1 MGVCHAPRQRKN
13 SPARPQ
19 RPYFVPQPPNQNLV
33 IEQFLQHIAFEK
45 RLSPHTVT
53 AYRSDLAQFT
63 EFLEKTPAK
72 TPPEQ
77 ASFRQIRSWAVSLVE
92 GGTINRSVNRKL
104 ATLRSFFGFLVKRK
118 ALVVN
123 PMSRVIAL
131 KTPKKLPQFVEEKT
145 LQVLFEEVTFSDDFA
160 GLRDRLTLELLYG
173 TGVRLSE
180 LLGLKIEDVNV
191 YEQTILVMG
200 KRSKERLI
208 PIHRN
213 LTQLIQVYQQLRQ
226 ETFPTATAETL
237 ILTDK
242 GEAAYPILIQ
252 RIVKKYLS
260 VVTSLK
266 QKSPHV
272 LRHTY
277 ATHLLNNGA
286 DLNSIKDLLGHS
298 SLAATQVYTHNSIE
312 KLKKIYKQAHPK
324 A

>member
-1 MGVCHAPRQRKN
+1 MIA
-13 SPARPQ
+13 
-19 RPYFVPQPPNQNLV
+19 
-33 IEQFLQHIAFEK
+33 QFLQHIAFEK
-45 RLSPHTVT
+45 RLSAHTVT
-53 AYRSDLAQFT
+53 AYRSDLAQFAA
-63 EFLEKTPAK
+63 FLETPPQS
-72 TPPEQ
+72 TTPEQ
-77 ASFRQIRSWAVSLVE
+77 ATFKQIRAWAVSLVE
-92 GGTINRSVNRKL
+92 SGTANRSVNRKL

-123 PMSRVIAL
+123 PMTRVLAL
-131 KTPKKLPQFVEEKT
+131 KTPKNLPQFVEEKT
-145 LQVLFEEVTFSDDFA
+145 LQVLFEEVTFTDDFA
-160 GLRDRLTLELLYG
+160 GLRDRVVLELLYG

-180 LLGLKIEDVNV
+180 LLGLRFEDVDF
-191 YEQTILVMG
+191 YEQNILVMG

-213 LTQLIQVYQQLRQ
+213 LAQLVQTYQTLKQQ
-226 ETFPTATAETL
+226 TFANQTVETL
-237 ILTDK
+237 IVTDK
-242 GEAAYPILIQ
+242 GDAAYPIMVQ
-252 RIVKKYLS
+252 RLVKKYLS

-272 LRHTY
+272 LRHTF

-286 DLNSIKDLLGHS
+286 DLNAIKDLLGHS

>member
-1 MGVCHAPRQRKN
+1 MIA
-13 SPARPQ
+13 
-19 RPYFVPQPPNQNLV
+19 
-33 IEQFLQHIAFEK
+33 QFLQHIAFEK
-45 RLSPHTVT
+45 RLSAHTVT
-53 AYRSDLAQFT
+53 AYRSDLAQFAA
-63 EFLEKTPAK
+63 FLETPPQS
-72 TPPEQ
+72 TTPEQ
-77 ASFRQIRSWAVSLVE
+77 ATFKQIRAWAVSLVE
-92 GGTINRSVNRKL
+92 SGTANRSVNRKL

-123 PMSRVIAL
+123 PMTRVLTL
-131 KTPKKLPQFVEEKT
+131 KTPKNLPQFVEEKT
-145 LQVLFEEVTFSDDFA
+145 LQVLFDEVTFTEDFA
-160 GLRDRLTLELLYG
+160 GLRDRVVLELLYG

-180 LLGLKIEDVNV
+180 LLGLRFKDVDF
-191 YEQTILVMG
+191 YEQNILVMG

-213 LTQLIQVYQQLRQ
+213 LAQLVQTYQTLKQQ
-226 ETFPTATAETL
+226 TFPNQTFETL
-237 ILTDK
+237 IVTDK
-242 GEAAYPILIQ
+242 GEAAYPIMVQ
-252 RIVKKYLS
+252 RLVKKYLS

-272 LRHTY
+272 LRHTF

-286 DLNSIKDLLGHS
+286 DLNAIKDLLGHS

>member
-1 MGVCHAPRQRKN
+1 
-13 SPARPQ
+13 
-19 RPYFVPQPPNQNLV
+19 V
-33 IEQFLQHIAFEK
+33 IEQFLQHITFEK
-45 RLSPHTVT
+45 RLSSHTVA
-53 AYRSDLAQFT
+53 AYASDLAQFT
-63 EFLEKTPAK
+63 EFLKLHHAN

-77 ASFRQIRSWAVSLVE
+77 ASFRQIRAWAVSLVE
-92 GGTINRSVNRKL
+92 AGTINRTVNRKL
-104 ATLRSFFGFLVKRK
+104 ATLRSFFGYLIKRK
-118 ALVVN
+118 ALSVN
-123 PMSRVIAL
+123 PMSRVVAL
-131 KTPKKLPQFVEEKT
+131 KTPKKLPQFVEEKN
-145 LQVLFEEVTFSDDFA
+145 LQTLFEEANFGSDFV

-180 LLGLKIEDVNV
+180 LLGLTIKDINF
-191 YEQTILVMG
+191 YEQTIVVMG

-208 PIHRN
+208 PIQRS
-213 LTQLIQVYQQLRQ
+213 LVQLIQQYEQLKK
-226 ETFPTATAETL
+226 ETFPNNNVETL
-237 ILTDK
+237 LLTDK
-242 GEAAYPILIQ
+242 GAEAYPILIQ